1 MSHGGPFSHTKFR
14 FNLPGY
20 EDSKNRRREM
30 VRFGYRKVSVVAPWK
45 VEERGQ
51 VRGKEAGSVG
61 RSLQEAVQKM
71 MTWMKARLPRMQR
84 KRHPNII
91 FLQASLKS
99 FSGMQNI

>member
-14 FNLPGY
+14 FNLPSY

-51 VRGKEAGSVG
+51 VRGKEAGYYILKLEFCLMGWDTISSNSQYHTYLE
-61 RSLQEAVQKM
+61 SL
-71 MTWMKARLPRMQR
+71 
-84 KRHPNII
+84 
-91 FLQASLKS
+91 
-99 FSGMQNI
+99 G